1 LGSAPLLFRSGTFV
15 NRLFSAGF
23 LIAARFFTA
32 GFLAPR
38 FVAPLLFTR
47 RLNAAQGAAERLNL
61 TLIVELLAF
70 SQFNQLLDFFH
81 FIERLF
87 QGLDNAAHVVRRF
100 YDGGT
105 GITALLPGG
114 RRAVNRL
121 PLERRLFHR
130 RRGGSR
136 RFNRGGFRS
145 AFRRR
150 RGSG

>member
-1 LGSAPLLFRSGTFV
+1 MAPF
-15 NRLFSAGF
+15 
-23 LIAARFFTA
+23 
-32 GFLAPR
+32 
-38 FVAPLLFTR
+38 LFTLAGR
-47 RLNAAQGAAERLNL
+47 RLDAAKGTAKRFDFAFV
-61 TLIVELLAF
+61 IKLLAF